1 MRLISIMS
9 LGPNWESSGADGSQ
23 PATMRA
29 HYDYMHQLYEEG
41 ALVLGGPFKR
51 APGGITV
58 LEYPNKEAAEE
69 ALAKDPGVEAGL
81 FTFDV
86 REHYTMFDSLAK
98 FVRPFPGG

>member
-9 LGPNWESSGADGSQ
+9 LGPNWESSGTDGSQ

-29 HYDYMHQLYEEG
+29 HYDYMRKLYDDG
-41 ALVLGGPFKR
+41 ALILGGPFKR

-58 LEYPNKEAAEE
+58 LEYPSKDDAEAA
-69 ALAKDPGVEAGL
+69 LSKDPGVQAGL

-86 REHYTMFDSLAK
+86 REHYTMFDAHAQ